1 MLEQEFRFV
10 SAARHDIQNAVREP
24 CLFIEFCKPQARHR
38 RCGRCLQN
46 IGVAAGNGQRGHPAH
61 RDHGREVP
69 GGDAGVYAERLAVAH
84 GVIAIGDVHLALAH
98 HQRRDAAREFGHFQ
112 SLLHI
117 ARSFG
122 PRLAVFPCD
131 HHGQLV
137 EVRHDQITEFEHQ
150 IRTAARRGLRPR
162 RKRGCCRL
170 YRCLYFLVRTD
181 WRLRD
186 DLAGAGVIDIGIFV
200 GFRFHIVA
208 VNKRTKLF
216 YHCFSPF
223 LCVMQSDFRYFTALS
238 TAPLIKYLLRK
249 I

>member
-1 MLEQEFRFV
+1 MLAAVLVMGGVLQNERVVFRLAERLYALAGSGRRCVDMLADGSGADEGNALYIRMLEQEFRFV

-117 ARSFG
+117 ARSFRTTPCRFPVRPSWSTRRSA
-122 PRLAVFPCD
+122 PRSD
-131 HHGQLV
+131 H
-137 EVRHDQITEFEHQ
+137 
-150 IRTAARRGLRPR
+150 
-162 RKRGCCRL
+162 
-170 YRCLYFLVRTD
+170 
-181 WRLRD
+181 
-186 DLAGAGVIDIGIFV
+186 GV
-200 GFRFHIVA
+200 
-208 VNKRTKLF
+208 
-216 YHCFSPF
+216 
-223 LCVMQSDFRYFTALS
+223 
-238 TAPLIKYLLRK
+238 
-249 I
+249 